1 MAVVVAL
8 ILRAVFRVVDG
19 VALITRPALWRAWW
33 TGWRALPSP
42 YAIADDDAHGVDDD
56 DRGDLVYGE
65 AFVVVAASILRAHGA
80 GPGSVVVDLGCGR
93 GAVLVAA
100 RSLGAA
106 ARGVDVVAAH
116 VAAVGTALRAAGA
129 TVDVGDARSTSVEGA
144 THVWLAWATWS
155 AHTRAAVTEHLRAL
169 SPGAVVVGVVH
180 SVDDA
185 GEDGAFEVVAR
196 TRAPFSWGVADVVVQ
211 RRR

>member
-8 ILRAVFRVVDG
+8 FLRAFFRVVDG
-19 VALITRPALWRAWW
+19 LLLVTRPGLFRAWW

-42 YAIADDDAHGVDDD
+42 YAVSPDDARGDDD
-56 DRGDLVYGE
+56 GDLVYGE
-65 AFVVVAASILRAHGA
+65 AFVVVARAILRAHSV

-100 RSLGAA
+100 RSLGAD
-106 ARGVDVVAAH
+106 ARGVDICRGH
-116 VAAVGTALRAAGA
+116 VDVTGPALRAAGA
-129 TVDVGDARSTSVEGA
+129 NVAVGDARSASVAALDGA

-155 AHTRAAVTEHLRAL
+155 SATRAVVTERLRAL
-169 SPGAVVVGVVH
+169 PPGAVVVSVVH
-180 SVDDA
+180 GVDD
-185 GEDGAFEVVAR
+185 DAFAVVAR
-196 TRAPFSWGVADVVVQ
+196 PRAPVSWGVADVVVQ

>member
-8 ILRAVFRVVDG
+8 LLRAFFRVVDG
-19 VALITRPALWRAWW
+19 LALVARPPLFRAWW

-42 YAIADDDAHGVDDD
+42 YAAAINDDDGDG
-56 DRGDLVYGE
+56 GDLVYGE
-65 AFVVVAASILRAHGA
+65 AFVVVARSILRTHGV
-80 GPGSVVVDLGCGR
+80 GSGSVVVDLGCGR

-100 RSLGAA
+100 RALHAA
-106 ARGVDVVAAH
+106 ARGVDVVRAH
-116 VAAVGTALRAAGA
+116 VDVAGPALRAAGA
-129 TVDVGDARSTSVEGA
+129 SVGVDDARSASLRGA

-155 AHTRAAVTEHLRAL
+155 HATRAAVTAHLRSS
-169 SPGAVVVGVVH
+169 SPGTIVVGVVH
-180 SVDDA
+180 AVGDD
-185 GEDGAFEVVAR
+185 AFEVIAT